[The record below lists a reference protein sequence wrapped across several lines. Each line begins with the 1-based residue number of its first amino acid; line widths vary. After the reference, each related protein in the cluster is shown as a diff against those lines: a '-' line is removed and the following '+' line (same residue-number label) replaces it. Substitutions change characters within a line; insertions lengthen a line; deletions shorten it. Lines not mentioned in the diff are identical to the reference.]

1 MLCSYKESVAL
12 FGSHYALMKE
22 IENKRIFKVKNG
34 LYSTEKNP
42 KSLAIF
48 VKEHKDAVFTL
59 ESAFY
64 YLGMSDTIPAT
75 YVVATDKDATK
86 YNEQDVKQYF
96 LNNNL
101 INVGVTIIK
110 HNGTAIPVFNKE
122 RLLIELA
129 RYKDKLPYDYYKEI
143 VNYYREHLDDIS
155 ITLVLEYLDK
165 FPKSKMLA
173 RIIGLEIL

>member
-1 MLCSYKESVAL
+1 MLCTYKESVAL

-22 IENKRIFKVKNG
+22 LKNKRIYKVKDG
-34 LYSTEKNP
+34 LYSTEKKP
-42 KSLAIF
+42 KDLAVF

-64 YLGMSDTIPAT
+64 YWGMSDTIPDV

-86 YNEQDVKQYF
+86 YNESGVKQYF
-96 LNNNL
+96 LNNDL
-101 INVGVTIIK
+101 IDVGVTVIE
-110 HNGTAIPVFNKE
+110 HNGTMIPVFNKE

-143 VNYYREHLDDIS
+143 VNYYRDHLDDIS
-155 ITLVLEYLDK
+155 ISLVLEYLDK
-165 FPKSKMLA
+165 FPKSKMLGK
-173 RIIGLEIL
+173 IIGLEIL